1 MDGVI
6 VEVCSWIKPE
16 VELLLSVSFS
26 LSEDIGVDCVWFPR
40 WIPKEFK
47 VYLVVP
53 VALRR

>member
-16 VELLLSVSFS
+16 VELLLSISFS
-26 LSEDIGVDCVWFPR
+26 LSEDIGVDCVWLPW
-40 WIPKEFK
+40 WIPKKFE

-53 VALRR
+53 VAFWR